1 MRLWTNQWRPPM
13 KLIGKE
19 RTGAKVRKRYSVGRN
34 PYQRLRE
41 SRDLTLPRRR
51 RLEGGRANLTP
62 LALMHQLDMAVMRLE
77 HPRSRPAVTEPAS
90 AAV

>member
-1 MRLWTNQWRPPM
+1 VVSPEALLKRVYEIMRVWTNQWRPPM

-41 SRDLTLPRRR
+41 PGPHSSSAAAPR
-51 RLEGGRANLTP
+51 GRACQP
-62 LALMHQLDMAVMRLE
+62 D
-77 HPRSRPAVTEPAS
+77 S
-90 AAV
+90 AGTDAPSGYGSHAT